1 MAIHWQIPFMS
12 LRAGTLYTVNI
23 YDASYTGSTP
33 IVLNG
38 GASPFVTQ
46 EDDNSDEFA
55 PIRTQS
61 GYLRIVDNGYAA
73 DGTTAFNWKDL
84 LPTTATS
91 RPVTLT
97 HQSGNSTIVD
107 WHGYIQPQTFNGVLY
122 GNPQQREFPISCALS
137 ILQAFDYDPH
147 GDGIMS
153 FGELLSD
160 ILEKTDDFTGAVI
173 QGGSV
178 VDGWL
183 QKKFSTLNLVEED
196 ENNEVAPK
204 YTYFS
209 VLEDVCR
216 FFGWTCRQY
225 GGKAIFTCADDQMK
239 QQFVEYDTQDLYYT
253 GQGQTGLGE
262 ADVWKSK
269 TLGDIFASVGN
280 NDTIVQGIRKATIT
294 ANINASPSVVELPYD
309 KIDELY
315 ADNAVTQTT
324 YGTETT
330 KYLFTKKAA
339 VANAHTL
346 TFPWCALQFAAG
358 GSFVH
363 DGQTFEYFA
372 SEHIYEYYE
381 DLLAYKHS
389 YNFTTNIYVKGVA
402 QNDGYLFA
410 LKTRSAYALSN
421 GMIVISARTYID
433 ALDTTDDDKH
443 ITYVGMG
450 SLYAV
455 LKVGNQYWNG
465 TAWGSTWAIFEI
477 PIGVDGGSPG
487 DQGTGAILSNRD
499 LTSNYPNYEGFGV
512 PVAGSLGGVVELQI
526 CGFYDAAQP
535 YQYGQRGVA
544 IENLAIDFLRPSVP
558 NQQERNI
565 YKSTGSNQFVN
576 EPTIDLIFASDNN
589 NQFGCGIILNAD
601 GSYCSGLAYP
611 DGSTQHPEQHVA
623 NRMGTFYAQT
633 RRLLAIDVLSN
644 LLGTIS
650 PMYKIT
656 ADGTLMHPI
665 SINRNWRD
673 DVTRLT
679 LLETVAL
686 PDEQ

>member
-1 MAIHWQIPFMS
+1 MAIHWQIPFKS
-12 LRAGTLYTVNI
+12 LRSGTLYTVNI
-23 YDASYTGSTP
+23 YDAAYSSTP

-97 HQSGNSTIVD
+97 HQSDNNTIVD

-137 ILQAFDYDPH
+137 ILQAFDYDPQ

-225 GGKAIFTCADDQMK
+225 GNKAIFTCADDQLK

-381 DLLAYKHS
+381 DLLVYKHS

-450 SLYAV
+450 LLYAV
-455 LKVGNQYWNG
+455 LKVGDKYWNG
-465 TAWGSTWAIFEI
+465 TAWSTTWDSFEI

-512 PVAGSLGGVVELQI
+512 PVSGSLGGVVELQI

>member
-1 MAIHWQIPFMS
+1 MAIHWQIPFKS
-12 LRAGTLYTVNI
+12 LRSGTLYTVNI
-23 YDASYTGSTP
+23 YDAAYSSTP

-97 HQSGNSTIVD
+97 HQSDNSTITD

-137 ILQAFDYDPH
+137 ILQTFDYDPQ

-178 VDGWL
+178 VEGWL

-196 ENNEVAPK
+196 ENNEVTPK

-225 GGKAIFTCADDQMK
+225 GGKAIFTCADDLLK
-239 QQFVEYDTQDLYYT
+239 QQFVEYDTEDLYYT

-269 TLGDIFASVGN
+269 TLGDIFASVDN

-315 ADNAVTQTT
+315 AGNAVTQTT

-346 TFPWCALQFAAG
+346 TFPWCTLQFAAG
-358 GSFVH
+358 GSFVYE
-363 DGQTFEYFA
+363 GQTFEYFA

-381 DLLAYKHS
+381 DLLVYKHS

-410 LKTRSAYALSN
+410 LRTRSAYALSN
-421 GMIVISARTYID
+421 GMIVISAQTYID

-455 LKVGNQYWNG
+455 LKVGGKYWNG
-465 TAWGSTWAIFEI
+465 SAWSTTWASFEI
-477 PIGVDGGSPG
+477 PIGTDGGSPG
-487 DQGTGAILSNRD
+487 DQGTGSILSNRD
-499 LTSNYPNYEGFGV
+499 LTSNYPNYEGYGV

-544 IENLAIDFLRPSVP
+544 IENLTIDFLRPSVP
-558 NQQERNI
+558 NQQERNV

-611 DGSTQHPEQHVA
+611 DNTTQHPEQHTA
-623 NRMGTFYAQT
+623 DRMGTFYAQT